1 MWEALVV
8 EPIFNLLVLIGALIP
23 GHNFGLA
30 LLIFT
35 VLVRLAFWPLVRK
48 QVRHSLALRQLQPEI
63 KKIKQRFKGR
73 RQQEQVATLA
83 LYKQR
88 GFNPFAPI
96 GYMLIQIP
104 VFIGLYQVVN
114 RLANPANGSALEK
127 LQPQALGGHLYDFVA
142 NLDWLQRLQS
152 GAAEFDTSFLGL
164 VDLSRAALGP
174 EGLFV
179 GALVIVLLSAAA
191 QYYSTKQLLSWQ
203 APVMASG
210 QKPLRLRQLLKQQS
224 QGKDVDQADIN
235 AAVNRGSV
243 YLFPGLVLLVSL
255 GLVAALP
262 FYWLANNLVAYG
274 QQAQVYRQLDRES
287 PVETRGGRKVVSA
300 KVIDSSA
307 PADETEADK
316 PLNAKQKRAART
328 KANKTKKG

>member
-1 MWEALVV
+1 MWEAFVV
-8 EPIFNLLVLIGALIP
+8 EPIFNLLVLIQALVP

-30 LLIFT
+30 LLVFT
-35 VLVRLAFWPLVRK
+35 VLVRLVFWPLVKK
-48 QVRHSLALRQLQPEI
+48 QVKHSLALRALQPEI

-88 GFNPFAPI
+88 GFNPFAPL

-114 RLANPANGSALEK
+114 RLANPTNGSALEK

-142 NLDWLQRLQS
+142 NFDWLQQLQA
-152 GAAEFDTSFLGL
+152 GLGEFDASFLGL
-164 VDLSRAALGP
+164 VDLSRAALGA

-203 APVMASG
+203 SPVPVSG
-210 QKPLRLRQLLKQQS
+210 QSPPRLRQLLREQS
-224 QGKDVDQADIN
+224 QGKEVDQADIN

-243 YLFPGLVLLVSL
+243 YLFPALVLLVSL

-274 QQAQVYRQLDRES
+274 QQAQIYRQLDRGAAV
-287 PVETRGGRKVVSA
+287 VETRGGRKVVSA
-300 KVIDSSA
+300 RVVDSS
-307 PADETEADK
+307 PADPDK
-316 PLNAKQKRAART
+316 PLNAKQKRAAQA
-328 KANKTKKG
+328 KSKK

>member
-1 MWEALVV
+1 MWETFVV
-8 EPIFNLLVLIGALIP
+8 EPIFNLLVLIQALVP

-30 LLIFT
+30 LLVFT
-35 VLVRLAFWPLVRK
+35 ILVRLVFWPLVKK
-48 QVRHSLALRQLQPEI
+48 QVKHSLALRALQPEI
-63 KKIKQRFKGR
+63 KKIKQRFRGR
-73 RQQEQVATLA
+73 RQQEQVATLV

-88 GFNPFAPI
+88 GFNPFAPL
-96 GYMLIQIP
+96 GYMLVQIP

-114 RLANPANGSALEK
+114 RLANPTNGSALEK

-142 NLDWLQRLQS
+142 DLDWIQQLQAGL
-152 GAAEFDTSFLGL
+152 GEFDASFLGL
-164 VDLSRAALGP
+164 VDLSRAALGA

-203 APVMASG
+203 TPPPAAG
-210 QKPLRLRQLLKQQS
+210 QSPPGLRQLLREQS
-224 QGKDVDQADIN
+224 QGKEVDQADIN

-243 YLFPGLVLLVSL
+243 YLFPALVLLVSL

-274 QQAQVYRQLDRES
+274 QQAQIYRQLDQA
-287 PVETRGGRKVVSA
+287 PMVETRGGRKIVSA
-300 KVIDSSA
+300 RVVDSS
-307 PADETEADK
+307 PTPDK
-316 PLNAKQKRAART
+316 PLNAKQKRAAQGRA
-328 KANKTKKG
+328 KNKK